1 MAYNS
6 KETQKLQLM
15 QKLHNLSILS
25 LEDKRVLLF
34 QKTHMATHTFYLI
47 QLVGRGGGAKSHT
60 QSCDAFN
67 SKRPVTRLDNYIPI
81 NQKTGLCD
89 RGKIYPGC
97 V

>member
-15 QKLHNLSILS
+15 QKLHNHSILS

-47 QLVGRGGGAKSHT
+47 QLGGGRAKITH
-60 QSCDAFN
+60 
-67 SKRPVTRLDNYIPI
+67 
-81 NQKTGLCD
+81 
-89 RGKIYPGC
+89 KIM
-97 V
+97 